1 MSAFAFLDPRLL
13 LVLPIS
19 LVKYPL
25 AFLVRDP
32 LSTSIVLTLF
42 AALFYV
48 DDSNAMQETITI
60 NDKYPISNWIWSLS
74 FAGLE
79 TAVFARLL
87 LKPLLAAR
95 NEILAK
101 SILDQC
107 KLYTNNGE
115 QKPETTGWF
124 DNFLTKENTSPM
136 STTCDT
142 ATDVIY
148 APGSPAATV
157 SDQGEKVVVAVLG
170 MAHCNG
176 IMKLLKERRV

>member
-1 MSAFAFLDPRLL
+1 L

-19 LVKYPL
+19 LIKYPL

-32 LSTSIVLTLF
+32 ISTSVVLTVF
-42 AALFYV
+42 GALFYV
-48 DDSNAMQETITI
+48 DDSNAMQETLTM
-60 NDKYPISNWIWSLS
+60 NDKYPIADWIWSFS
-74 FAGLE
+74 FAALE

-87 LKPLLAAR
+87 LKPLLAVR

-107 KLYTNNGE
+107 KLYARSGTGE
-115 QKPETTGWF
+115 KQPKKTTGWF
-124 DNFLTKENTSPM
+124 DNFLPKKNTSPM
-136 STTCDT
+136 STTSDA

-148 APGSPAATV
+148 VPDSPAATV
-157 SDQGEKVVVAVLG
+157 SNQEDRVVVAVLG